1 MSSINLTAPKGI
13 ISSELSLGGSKSVSN
28 RALIIQAFSDKA
40 FDIYNLSEA
49 EDCKTMQ
56 RLLANSNEKIL
67 DAGDAGTAYRF
78 ITAYL
83 AFKPGKHFLTG
94 SKRMLERPIAVL
106 VEALNQLGCKINY
119 ASKFGYPPLIIEQ
132 TDLREDVNNEI
143 FINAAVSSQ
152 YISALLMI
160 APILPNGLILNL
172 EGKTV
177 SEPYIDMTINLMT
190 IYGAE
195 LNRMGNRIIVKSGKY
210 YAVPYEVESD
220 WSSASYFYA
229 MAAISQH
236 SFKLKMNKFF
246 KNSVQADARIVE
258 IMKNFGIET
267 IFHIDGFIE
276 ITKIAIELPAK
287 FNYDFTN
294 CPDLAQTLAVI
305 LAALNIPAKLS
316 GLETL
321 KIKETDRIA
330 AIKNEL
336 EKLGAVVEIDF
347 NSLSIVKGINHQI
360 VPNTIST
367 YKDHRMAMAF
377 APLSLI
383 YDCIKLDNK
392 EVVAKSYPS
401 FWTDLLKLGF
411 KLK

>member
-1 MSSINLTAPKGI
+1 MSSITLTAPKGN
-13 ISSELSLGGSKSVSN
+13 ISYELSLGGSKSISN
-28 RALIIQAFSDKA
+28 RVLLLQALSGKA
-40 FDIYNLSEA
+40 SDIYNLSEA
-49 EDCKTMQ
+49 EDCRTMQ
-56 RLLANSNEKIL
+56 RLLANSNEKVL

-83 AFKPGKHFLTG
+83 ALKPDKHFLTG

-119 ASKFGYPPLIIEQ
+119 ASKFGYPPLVIEQ
-132 TDLREDVNNEI
+132 ANLSETLNNEI
-143 FINAAVSSQ
+143 YINAAVSSQ

-160 APILPNGLILNL
+160 APNLPNGLILNL

-177 SEPYIDMTINLMT
+177 SEPYIDMTINLMS
-190 IYGAE
+190 IFGAE
-195 LNRMGNRIIVKSGKY
+195 LKRMGNRIIVKSGKY
-210 YAVPYEVESD
+210 HAVPYEVESD

-229 MAAISQH
+229 MAAVSDD

-258 IMKNFGIET
+258 IMKNFGVET
-267 IFHIDGFIE
+267 IFHIDGFVE
-276 ITKIAIELPAK
+276 ISKNNKELPVK
-287 FNYDFTN
+287 FEYDFTN
-294 CPDLAQTLAVI
+294 CPDIAQTIAVV
-305 LAALNIPAKLS
+305 LAALNIPAHLS

-330 AIKNEL
+330 ALKTEL
-336 EKLGAVVEIDF
+336 EKLGAVVETDF

-360 VPNTIST
+360 VPNTIAT

-383 YDCIKLDNK
+383 YDSIKMDNK

-401 FWTDLLKLGF
+401 FWTDLQKLGF
-411 KLK
+411 KIK